1 MNNLKK
7 YQNLIHWGTST
18 WTYPEW
24 EGIVYHR
31 PYTAKTIKTE
41 SLAEYAAFK
50 LFSTVGI
57 DNTFYAPPNPFVLAE
72 YARHLPPGFKCVSKV
87 WDEFTV
93 PKWSQQKRYGKK
105 AGKDNPHFLD
115 AQKFKTEVLAVYG
128 AAFKDHTGPLVFEF
142 GEMYPPTIPSL
153 SFFLEKLAAFFAEL
167 PKDYQYAVE
176 MRNKG
181 FLKPEYFET
190 LRRLNVSHVYNHWT
204 KMPRLAEQMSAAGD
218 KPFTADFAVAR
229 LLTPLGVKYEKAV
242 EMNAPYNAIKARLPM
257 MRDDIEELIDK
268 ALEFNIPF
276 FILVNNRTE
285 GCAPI
290 TVQEMDERIRSKLM
304 K

>member
-1 MNNLKK
+1 MTKLEK
-7 YQNLIHWGTST
+7 YQHLIHWGTST

-24 EGIVYHR
+24 QGIVYHK

-41 SLAEYAAFK
+41 SLAEYSAFK
-50 LFSTVGI
+50 PFSTVGI
-57 DNTFYAPPNPFVLAE
+57 DNTFYAPPNPFVLEE
-72 YARHLPPGFKCVSKV
+72 YARHLPKGFKCVSKV

-105 AGKDNPHFLD
+105 AGKENPHFLD
-115 AQKFKTEVLAVYG
+115 AEKFKAEVLAVYDM
-128 AAFKDHTGPLVFEF
+128 AFKAHTGPLVFEF

-153 SFFLEKLAAFFAEL
+153 TFFLEKLEAFFSAL
-167 PKDYQYAVE
+167 PGEFPFAVE
-176 MRNKG
+176 LRNKA

-190 LRRLNVSHVYNHWT
+190 LRRHNVSHVYNHWT
-204 KMPRLAEQMSAAGD
+204 KMPRLVEQMAAAGE

-242 EMNAPYNAIKARLPM
+242 QMNAPYDAIKTRLPM
-257 MRDDIEELIDK
+257 MRDDIEDLVDK

-276 FILVNNRTE
+276 YILVNNRTE
-285 GCAPI
+285 GCAPM
-290 TVQEMDERIRSKLM
+290 TVQELDERIRGNLM
-304 K
+304 